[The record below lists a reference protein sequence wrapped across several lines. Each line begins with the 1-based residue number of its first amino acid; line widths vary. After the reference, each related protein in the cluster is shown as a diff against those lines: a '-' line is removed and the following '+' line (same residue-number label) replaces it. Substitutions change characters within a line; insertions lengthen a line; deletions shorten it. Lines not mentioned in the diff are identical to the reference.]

1 MRRAPPRW
9 VVLRTFAG
17 FHSPYFG
24 LSSTMPDDFLRP
36 RHPNPTH
43 HVGGTKWPD
52 EVAPTT
58 RMAGRGHASTHFLL
72 PTGSCV
78 DMPRHGSAQSW
89 VIRMPGFQVSL
100 EDKRVSGYPRR
111 AEESPFLQ
119 LPAGPAGDN
128 RAPSN
133 HLACCHSRIPSS
145 PPFPHF
151 RFFHC
156 LFFTMPDI
164 PLRHMVFPDCLF

>member
-1 MRRAPPRW
+1 MFLRTSPRKTFCPKKTFCIGQSRYCAEPRW

-24 LSSTMPDDFLRP
+24 FSSTMSDDFLRP
-36 RHPNPTH
+36 RNPNPTH

-89 VIRMPGFQVSL
+89 VIRMPGLMRNHGS
-100 EDKRVSGYPRR
+100 KRLSSSGRGEPFPTAPRR
-111 AEESPFLQ
+111 P
-119 LPAGPAGDN
+119 GG
-128 RAPSN
+128 R
-133 HLACCHSRIPSS
+133 
-145 PPFPHF
+145 
-151 RFFHC
+151 
-156 LFFTMPDI
+156 
-164 PLRHMVFPDCLF
+164 